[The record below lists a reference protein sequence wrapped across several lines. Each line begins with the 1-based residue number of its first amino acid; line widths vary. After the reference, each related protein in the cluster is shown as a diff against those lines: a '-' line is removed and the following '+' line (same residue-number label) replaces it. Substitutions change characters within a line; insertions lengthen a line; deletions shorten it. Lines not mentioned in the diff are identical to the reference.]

1 MSAPQPR
8 RGRARGRSTVHSIE
22 PPPPSITPSIDVSAA
37 TTPPTLDTPSSSS
50 TPITNISVTTT
61 TTTTDESR
69 DDTEISSASSTCQP
83 SIATPSTGT
92 SVRGRGR
99 PIKQNVVPKDVVPE
113 DPYWTVTNLTNA
125 QFHSNI
131 RPTKPDELGTLG
143 KQIQVIVNYFP
154 ILQFPHKYLV
164 YKYHIQI
171 RNKKD
176 FEIHRERRRY
186 PQIDRHKI
194 VYDNQSTILVFDQPL
209 PNIDENTVAE
219 DIKGPNRSNRQ
230 ELHKVIV
237 RKAGCPVDLAV
248 IQNTKEIFDTEN
260 LTNYTPESLQNIKQI
275 LSIVLHEHCSN
286 HATFIYNRCF
296 FSSTTDGSHGE
307 WDLGLGKALWRG
319 FYSCLVFAKGK
330 HKLLM
335 NLDVKHTVFMK
346 KQPFLEFL
354 CEIMLHS
361 PCGKRK
367 YARQRNVSKADG
379 EDVLRFLDINNPTY
393 RNEIDFLLKHCK
405 HLRVRSQN
413 ADKPITY
420 EISQLGNSASTQNFE
435 WKTNKNKTVTVEQYP
450 SLPVL
455 QMRSGSYLPM
465 ELVDVE
471 PVRVKKITDDQRA
484 LLCKYSSIVPP
495 VYCKSI
501 KNIRENPKQQ
511 CFEEDPFVA
520 AWNLNVGTN
529 MLTLPARILPM
540 PEIVYTP
547 QYRVTA
553 EAVRDLGTWEM
564 KPTQFHKPATF
575 PSVWGLINLSS
586 LNQQACEDFS
596 NELCAV
602 AQQRE
607 TTSEDVVESDNVS
620 SDKINRFFSR
630 GHRIMYVGAD
640 LSHAAPSSGN
650 QSSVVAVVASADD
663 IPNCYFKEVYQQ
675 LRPAEARGESRE
687 YIVSMKEIMKSLI
700 QQYALHQ
707 GYPPTAIV
715 IYRDGISEGEFDSVF
730 EKELM
735 AIREACVDLS
745 PVYRPYI
752 TYIVVNKKHHT
763 RLFPINS
770 EKNVAAGT
778 ILDSHDITT
787 ATTYDFYLNSQ
798 HGALGT
804 SRPTHYHVLYDDN
817 KLQPDEVQMLTYAL
831 CYTYARCTRS
841 VSIPAPVKYADLLA
855 LRATYYINNNDD
867 SDTESVASGPCIPI
881 NQDTEIK
888 NTIRSERIVLSS
900 KIAADCPFFLYIL
913 MTKIISKF
921 EHLPNELLL
930 DILAYCRPRDLFIS
944 LFNLNQRLNTLI
956 YSQSVNIDLGNA
968 LPKYLLD
975 VYYKSVLYNARE
987 QIYCLRLSDTYGR
1000 MNRFVINAK
1009 QLDIDFEIRKSILN
1023 RVKYLILW
1031 DPVMTSLY
1039 EILNYVN
1046 NLEYFH
1052 VTSIGTARQT
1062 PNFSERLLKR
1072 LFEMKTLKRLYLAL
1086 HDSIIFN
1093 TDIDINTS
1101 LVHLTLNGCYMQH
1114 LAPLLRRLP
1123 NIRKLNIMCYNRP
1136 NLFSINPENFDY
1148 SLYDGLADCVPYLTH
1163 LILHVTHTPFFE
1175 IKALLQQLSKL
1186 IKLSFSSL
1194 LIEEYSNGLNW
1205 ENIITKYLPN
1215 LQKFSLF
1222 INEAQIP
1229 TRTQVDLIKM
1239 IQSFSSPFW
1248 HRWPVVIE
1256 YYIDSISKK
1265 HLMLYT
1271 LPSQKDSIR
1280 TYLYGVQTQ
1289 TAREIFDDDHLNCNK
1304 VVKNLDYKK
1313 VYELH
1318 FTLHS
1323 NPPSNVLLPNRI
1335 YTNLKSLSFS
1345 SELTDPGSY
1354 DADIILNDLKE
1365 IFSTSVL
1372 ANIKR
1377 IYLYNRIYPINFL
1390 SRLLNLLPNVQSLR
1404 IDASLFNISTV
1415 FTRITSLT
1423 VDLNSN
1429 VICKTTDI
1437 LRQMG
1442 TFLPNIRYLY
1452 LELKNAQDIYILLV
1466 YCLRKLEHLLDIHIT
1481 LHEPNVRIDQQAF
1494 ISWFNDYK
1502 LLNGLNNKVQV
1513 EFGGEDNRLHI
1524 SL

>member
-275 LSIVLHEHCSN
+275 LSIVLHEHSSN
-286 HATFIYNRCF
+286 HATFIYNGCF
-296 FSSTTDGSHGE
+296 FSSTTDGCHGE

-602 AQQRE
+602 AQQRGIDCHPPE
-607 TTSEDVVESDNVS
+607 IYEEYDSQHHTTNDVIALLKDKTNRNADCKFLLVILSMNSRIRSYIYGTLKKMCELEFGFGIVTQMIRESNAVIGTRRDRTKWDYAKLNHILLKINTKLNGINYILKVH
-620 SDKINRFFSR
+620 DVINRFFSR

-640 LSHAAPSSGN
+640 LSHPPPSYGF
-650 QSSVVAVVASADD
+650 QLSVVAVVASADD

-778 ILDSHDITT
+778 VLDSHDITT
-787 ATTYDFYLNSQ
+787 ATTYDFYLNSH

-804 SRPTHYHVLYDDN
+804 SRSTHYHVLYDDN

-867 SDTESVASGPCIPI
+867 SDTESVASGPRIPI

-900 KIAADCPFFLYIL
+900 KIAADCPFFL
-913 MTKIISKF
+913 
-921 EHLPNELLL
+921 
-930 DILAYCRPRDLFIS
+930 
-944 LFNLNQRLNTLI
+944 
-956 YSQSVNIDLGNA
+956 
-968 LPKYLLD
+968 
-975 VYYKSVLYNARE
+975 
-987 QIYCLRLSDTYGR
+987 
-1000 MNRFVINAK
+1000 
-1009 QLDIDFEIRKSILN
+1009 
-1023 RVKYLILW
+1023 
-1031 DPVMTSLY
+1031 
-1039 EILNYVN
+1039 
-1046 NLEYFH
+1046 
-1052 VTSIGTARQT
+1052 
-1062 PNFSERLLKR
+1062 
-1072 LFEMKTLKRLYLAL
+1072 
-1086 HDSIIFN
+1086 
-1093 TDIDINTS
+1093 
-1101 LVHLTLNGCYMQH
+1101 
-1114 LAPLLRRLP
+1114 
-1123 NIRKLNIMCYNRP
+1123 
-1136 NLFSINPENFDY
+1136 
-1148 SLYDGLADCVPYLTH
+1148 
-1163 LILHVTHTPFFE
+1163 
-1175 IKALLQQLSKL
+1175 
-1186 IKLSFSSL
+1186 
-1194 LIEEYSNGLNW
+1194 
-1205 ENIITKYLPN
+1205 
-1215 LQKFSLF
+1215 
-1222 INEAQIP
+1222 
-1229 TRTQVDLIKM
+1229 
-1239 IQSFSSPFW
+1239 
-1248 HRWPVVIE
+1248 
-1256 YYIDSISKK
+1256 
-1265 HLMLYT
+1265 
-1271 LPSQKDSIR
+1271 
-1280 TYLYGVQTQ
+1280 
-1289 TAREIFDDDHLNCNK
+1289 
-1304 VVKNLDYKK
+1304 
-1313 VYELH
+1313 
-1318 FTLHS
+1318 
-1323 NPPSNVLLPNRI
+1323 
-1335 YTNLKSLSFS
+1335 
-1345 SELTDPGSY
+1345 
-1354 DADIILNDLKE
+1354 
-1365 IFSTSVL
+1365 
-1372 ANIKR
+1372 
-1377 IYLYNRIYPINFL
+1377 
-1390 SRLLNLLPNVQSLR
+1390 
-1404 IDASLFNISTV
+1404 
-1415 FTRITSLT
+1415 
-1423 VDLNSN
+1423 
-1429 VICKTTDI
+1429 
-1437 LRQMG
+1437 
-1442 TFLPNIRYLY
+1442 
-1452 LELKNAQDIYILLV
+1452 
-1466 YCLRKLEHLLDIHIT
+1466 
-1481 LHEPNVRIDQQAF
+1481 
-1494 ISWFNDYK
+1494 
-1502 LLNGLNNKVQV
+1502 
-1513 EFGGEDNRLHI
+1513 
-1524 SL
+1524 